1 MSFVFLENRNI
12 NQFYK
17 KFDFLYDKILQ
28 KSKKHENLYSILN
41 SLDEF
46 ESFFLNQ
53 FKELDK
59 LKQTRS
65 KFLQNISHELK
76 TPIFLLQG
84 FVDTLI
90 EEDKSN
96 NEIINKIKK
105 QSNRIENLFQ
115 DILTISMI
123 ESEDIKLNI
132 EKIELNDILIEIQND
147 FGERLTKRGDQLI
160 IPNVKNILINIDKE
174 KIITVLNN
182 LITNAINYSD
192 SGDIVISVKK
202 HQKQVRI
209 SVIDNGIGIPEKD
222 FEHIFNRFFRIDKN
236 RSNISGGTGLGLAI
250 VKHILL
256 AHNSKADVKST
267 KGIGTEISFML
278 PILKS

>member
-28 KSKKHENLYSILN
+28 KSKKHKNLYSILN

-147 FGERLTKRGDQLI
+147 FGQRIAKRGDQLI
-160 IPNVKNILINIDKE
+160 IPNVENILLNVDKE

-202 HQKQVRI
+202 HHKQVRI
-209 SVIDNGIGIPEKD
+209 SVIDNGIGMPEKY
-222 FEHIFNRFFRIDKN
+222 FEDIFNRFFRIDKN

-256 AHNSKADVKST
+256 AHNSKANVKST

>member
-84 FVDTLI
+84 FIDTLI

>member
-1 MSFVFLENRNI
+1 
-12 NQFYK
+12 
-17 KFDFLYDKILQ
+17 
-28 KSKKHENLYSILN
+28 
-41 SLDEF
+41 
-46 ESFFLNQ
+46 
-53 FKELDK
+53 
-59 LKQTRS
+59 
-65 KFLQNISHELK
+65 
-76 TPIFLLQG
+76 
-84 FVDTLI
+84 
-90 EEDKSN
+90 
-96 NEIINKIKK
+96 
-105 QSNRIENLFQ
+105 
-115 DILTISMI
+115 MI

-147 FGERLTKRGDQLI
+147 FGERIAKRGDQLI
-160 IPNVKNILINIDKE
+160 IPNVENILLNVDKE

-209 SVIDNGIGIPEKD
+209 SVIDNGIGMPEKY
-222 FEHIFNRFFRIDKN
+222 FEDIFNRFFRIDKN

-256 AHNSKADVKST
+256 AHNSKANVKST

>member
-1 MSFVFLENRNI
+1 MENRNI

-17 KFDFLYDKILQ
+17 KFNFLYDKILQ
-28 KSKKHENLYSILN
+28 KSKKHKNLYSILN

-84 FVDTLI
+84 FIDTLI
-90 EEDKSN
+90 EEDKNN

-147 FGERLTKRGDQLI
+147 FGERIAKRGDQLI
-160 IPNVKNILINIDKE
+160 IPNVENILLNVDKE

-192 SGDIVISVKK
+192 SGDIVISAKK
-202 HQKQVRI
+202 HHKQVRI
-209 SVIDNGIGIPEKD
+209 SVIDNGIGMSEKY
-222 FEHIFNRFFRIDKN
+222 FEDIFNRFFRIDKN

-256 AHNSKADVKST
+256 AHNSKANVKST
-267 KGIGTEISFML
+267 KGAGTEISFML

>member
-17 KFDFLYDKILQ
+17 KFNFLYDKILQ
-28 KSKKHENLYSILN
+28 KSKKHKNLYSILN

-84 FVDTLI
+84 FIDTLI
-90 EEDKSN
+90 DEDKSN

-147 FGERLTKRGDQLI
+147 FGERIAKRGDQLI
-160 IPNVKNILINIDKE
+160 IPNVENILLNVDKE

-202 HQKQVRI
+202 HHKQVRI
-209 SVIDNGIGIPEKD
+209 SVIDNGIGMSEKY
-222 FEHIFNRFFRIDKN
+222 FEDIFNRFFRIDKN

-256 AHNSKADVKST
+256 AHNSKANVKST

>member
-84 FVDTLI
+84 FIDTLI

-147 FGERLTKRGDQLI
+147 FGERIAKRGDQLI
-160 IPNVKNILINIDKE
+160 IPNVENILLNVDKE

-209 SVIDNGIGIPEKD
+209 SVIDNGIGMPEKY
-222 FEHIFNRFFRIDKN
+222 FEDIFNRFFRIDKN

-256 AHNSKADVKST
+256 AHNSKANVKST